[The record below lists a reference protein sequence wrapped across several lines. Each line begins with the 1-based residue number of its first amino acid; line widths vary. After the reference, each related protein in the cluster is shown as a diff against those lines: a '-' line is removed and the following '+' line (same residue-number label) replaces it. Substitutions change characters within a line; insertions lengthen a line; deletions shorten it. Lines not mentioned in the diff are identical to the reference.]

1 MYLYSQMTLKSCL
14 CVFPL
19 KADGCV
25 GCWQVGEL
33 CCMCVFVRNVYTHVL
48 KTFIYCMQKSFI
60 NFFTLLTK
68 DTLFLFPSL
77 TLRQAVISIKYT
89 QHNKYNELLTLAY
102 HQDKT
107 HFILSCSL
115 VLF

>member
-25 GCWQVGEL
+25 GCWQAGEL
-33 CCMCVFVRNVYTHVL
+33 CCMCVFVRNVYTYVL
-48 KTFIYCMQKSFI
+48 KAYTCCMQKSSHQLFYI
-60 NFFTLLTK
+60 SYIFFP
-68 DTLFLFPSL
+68 PSL

-89 QHNKYNELLTLAY
+89 HHNRYNELLTLAY
-102 HQDKT
+102 YQDRT

-115 VLF
+115 VLL